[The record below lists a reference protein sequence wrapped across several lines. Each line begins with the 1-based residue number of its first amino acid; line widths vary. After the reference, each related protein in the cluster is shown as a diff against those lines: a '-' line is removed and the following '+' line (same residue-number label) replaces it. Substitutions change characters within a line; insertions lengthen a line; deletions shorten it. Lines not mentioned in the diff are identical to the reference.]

1 MTGIRDV
8 IERWQKKR
16 GELARY
22 HAQVDGEALVTEMLA
37 DLDLLAD
44 GEAAVSLPVA
54 RAETGYST
62 DHLSRLIKEGKL
74 TNYGRKHAPRVRLSE
89 CPRKRSSAGGHLA
102 GRAVQAYHPTTDAR
116 SLVGARRG

>member
-16 GELARY
+16 GELAGY
-22 HAQVDGEALVTEMLA
+22 KAQVDGAALVGEMLA
-37 DLDLLAD
+37 DLDALAD

-62 DHLSRLIKEGKL
+62 DHLSRLIKDGKL

-89 CPRKRSSAGGHLA
+89 CPRKRSATGNLAGGA
-102 GRAVQAYHPTTDAR
+102 GMSYHPTTDAR
-116 SLVGARRG
+116 SLVGARR